1 MYRFTRLFG
10 TLCLMRAAAASSW
23 PLLLQPAPYACT
35 RGRCT
40 APADGFGALPQ
51 EFLAD
56 RPVSE
61 AVSVKGTQNYEKYS
75 MYKGDKTTHTRT
87 RHGPPELHVLPRT
100 QAQEYGFFT
109 QQQQRF
115 APANGGPYYPR
126 NASQETKIADALAKD
141 FAKG

>member
-1 MYRFTRLFG
+1 LK
-10 TLCLMRAAAASSW
+10 
-23 PLLLQPAPYACT
+23 
-35 RGRCT
+35 
-40 APADGFGALPQ
+40 
-51 EFLAD
+51 D
-56 RPVSE
+56 RPASE
-61 AVSVKGTQNYEKYS
+61 AVNVQGTQNYEKYS

-115 APANGGPYYPR
+115 EPANGGPYYPR